1 MFLINLLIVICCE
14 KTGKRERTG
23 TNIASAYSAI
33 YESMKIEEGNN
44 ATVFLETQHIVILF
58 TDGIHLSVFTYNLVN
73 MHLYLK
79 ILCLIS

>member
-1 MFLINLLIVICCE
+1 MFLINLLIVILCCE

-23 TNIASAYSAI
+23 TNIANAYSAI

-58 TDGIHLSVFTYNLVN
+58 TDGIHLSVFTYNLVYKYASVFKN
-73 MHLYLK
+73 
-79 ILCLIS
+79 I